1 MVEVDCLVVSSL
13 IDSTFMK
20 NEVFSVTDHISLVS
34 PSSSK
39 RWAPC
44 LKEFPLD
51 STTFRGG
58 CEGSRHKFTYRSKV
72 SLESHIDY
80 KKKSGKIVVPKVKAS
95 HLFIPICFL
104 SI

>member
-39 RWAPC
+39 RWAPIC
-44 LKEFPLD
+44 
-51 STTFRGG
+51 
-58 CEGSRHKFTYRSKV
+58 
-72 SLESHIDY
+72 
-80 KKKSGKIVVPKVKAS
+80 KKSFPWIQLPFGGDVRGHVINSPIAYGL
-95 HLFIPICFL
+95 HLNHI
-104 SI
+104 